1 MNNEEACSE
10 FEASFAARDKTYD
23 KNDIEKVIIAG
34 LVRNVLHTN

>member
-1 MNNEEACSE
+1 MNNEEAISD
-10 FEASFAARDKTYD
+10 FAARDKTYD